1 MCAAAVLGLMEFCPA
16 AELPSG
22 DDARFNEAVLILT
35 GESEIENV
43 DEYEMD
49 RYLKMMSSP
58 LRLNSAGRPALL
70 SSGLLTLYQAVSLID
85 YRDRNGPVM
94 SFSELA
100 SIDGFNERTAR
111 ALSLFVI
118 LDNSDGRNRGGM
130 AGEAVANVSMKKKPV
145 AGGHNA
151 TSCKSRFSIGREGSF
166 DVGLAVGKD
175 YDAPFGR
182 PSSFSGYVNVGRRGW
197 SLSAGDFA
205 LRFGQGLA
213 LWSGFSM
220 SGFSGERTFWK
231 RATGITPSRSLS
243 ETASHRGLAADITAG
258 RFVISAFAAMPG
270 LRRWCEEGGAMSMA
284 LMPGANAAFY
294 FRNGVVSATSWAV
307 WNGVAGAHGG
317 LGPSF
322 GGGKVSADARI
333 CLKGMV
339 MTGEVAWDIGS
350 GRIAACLGSDIPIR
364 GYWRTALSLR
374 YIPDGY
380 DLSYSSPVRTFSG
393 KYGESGITAGLFF
406 RQSLL
411 TADFSLKSCD
421 PEMRQLRLL
430 FCSPFRIS
438 EAFEIS
444 CRATARLRSFEK
456 GIRTGMRTDLKFSAG
471 GWNTVVRYEVLK
483 FKGLSHLAYIEEG
496 FVHGSGAVY
505 CRGTFFFVDNWD
517 DRIYAYERDAPG
529 AFNVPAYYGR
539 GYSISAVARQ
549 KIRFGRM
556 SVKLYWRTGFYAPVW
571 GSAGGETRLE
581 NRFQMTLDF

>member
-1 MCAAAVLGLMEFCPA
+1 
-16 AELPSG
+16 
-22 DDARFNEAVLILT
+22 
-35 GESEIENV
+35 
-43 DEYEMD
+43 
-49 RYLKMMSSP
+49 
-58 LRLNSAGRPALL
+58 
-70 SSGLLTLYQAVSLID
+70 
-85 YRDRNGPVM
+85 
-94 SFSELA
+94 
-100 SIDGFNERTAR
+100 
-111 ALSLFVI
+111 
-118 LDNSDGRNRGGM
+118 
-130 AGEAVANVSMKKKPV
+130 
-145 AGGHNA
+145 
-151 TSCKSRFSIGREGSF
+151 
-166 DVGLAVGKD
+166 
-175 YDAPFGR
+175 
-182 PSSFSGYVNVGRRGW
+182 
-197 SLSAGDFA
+197 
-205 LRFGQGLA
+205 
-213 LWSGFSM
+213 
-220 SGFSGERTFWK
+220 
-231 RATGITPSRSLS
+231 
-243 ETASHRGLAADITAG
+243 
-258 RFVISAFAAMPG
+258 
-270 LRRWCEEGGAMSMA
+270 
-284 LMPGANAAFY
+284 
-294 FRNGVVSATSWAV
+294 
-307 WNGVAGAHGG
+307 
-317 LGPSF
+317 
-322 GGGKVSADARI
+322 
-333 CLKGMV
+333 MV

-456 GIRTGMRTDLKFSAG
+456 GIRTGMRTDLKFSVG